1 MDSITKSVPK
11 TNEFKQILN
20 NTVVISRFIMVSS
33 LKLSIVLHTPLSKN
47 ESIAYN
53 WDIIVEG
60 AFLCLLKPHLNC
72 IINYNY
78 QR

>member
-1 MDSITKSVPK
+1 M
-11 TNEFKQILN
+11 
-20 NTVVISRFIMVSS
+20 VIARFIMVSS

-60 AFLCLLKPHLNC
+60 AF
-72 IINYNY
+72 
-78 QR
+78 